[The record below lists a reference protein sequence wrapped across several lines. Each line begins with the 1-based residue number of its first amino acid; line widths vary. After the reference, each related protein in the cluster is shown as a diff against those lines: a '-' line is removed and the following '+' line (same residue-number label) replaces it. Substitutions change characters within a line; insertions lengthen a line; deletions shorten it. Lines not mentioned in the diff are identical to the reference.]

1 MSTDPT
7 EVTQTETP
15 DPETQTQQAPTQEQP
30 PVSEAAP
37 AETPVAAE
45 STPAEHPAESTPVAN
60 EQITNDRIPKCRD
73 IVDFVLSEGNNIGE
87 KRPAIILKVWGDK
100 PDSLVNLQ
108 VFTDGYNDF
117 ITAHPAAAGT
127 WWRTSVE
134 RDDSGEKLGTYNF
147 GE

>member
-7 EVTQTETP
+7 EITQTGTP
-15 DPETQTQQAPTQEQP
+15 APETQTQEQP
-30 PVSEAAP
+30 PVSEVAP
-37 AETPVAAE
+37 AETPVVAE
-45 STPAEHPAESTPVAN
+45 STPAEQPVESAPIAN

-108 VFTDGYNDF
+108 VFTDGVNDF